1 MSEAGRAPEPRYKV
15 IHCLLPPGRA
25 AELLERLHREK
36 GIADAFHHHA
46 RGGGISTRKGRESFH
61 YVEREIATVLVPEAR
76 ADEIFEFLYFA
87 AGLNQPHAGMVLMEK
102 TVMARP
108 GVLPPMEQEG
118 GE

>member
-1 MSEAGRAPEPRYKV
+1 MTMDRYKL
-15 IHCLLPPGRA
+15 IHCLLPAGRG
-25 AELLERLHREK
+25 AEVLERLRNEM
-36 GIADAFHHHA
+36 GIVDAFHHHA

-102 TVMARP
+102 TILARP
-108 GVLPPMEQEG
+108 YVLPQEEEG
-118 GE
+118 GV